1 MRIVIAGGNQEA
13 DYIIGEFNK
22 PKNPI
27 SVINPDMNVCKYL
40 SKNNHINVICGK
52 INKEFDLGCAQINDA
67 DLFIALS
74 DDDVKNYIACKMAKI
89 MFNVKKTIASVRNPK
104 NVTVFKE
111 LGIDSVIS
119 STYLLGETIKS
130 ELSIENMINTLAFED
145 NKILVSEFEIKKN
158 YKIIGKSLKDITF
171 PKNTSVACIYR
182 STGMIIP
189 NGETIIELGDKVLMV
204 SSANDQKKVQEF
216 ICKR

>member
-1 MRIVIAGGNQEA
+1 MIIVVAGGNQEA

-22 PKNPI
+22 PKNTI
-27 SVINPDMNVCKYL
+27 YVINPDMNVCKYL

-52 INKEFDLGCAQINDA
+52 INKEFDLGCAQIQDA

-74 DDDVKNYIACKMAKI
+74 DDDIKNYIACKMAKI
-89 MFNVKKTIASVRNPK
+89 MFNVKKVIASVRNPK
-104 NVTVFKE
+104 NVKVFKE

-158 YKIIGKSLKDITF
+158 FRIIGASLKDISF

-189 NGETIIELGDKVLMV
+189 NGETIIQEGDKVLMV
-204 SSANDQKKVQEF
+204 SSANDQKKVQDF